1 MIVHRIVKS
10 KKRTTDL
17 SGMGAFNSGGRW
29 NNPGVYALYC
39 SESSSLAYL
48 ENLVHFDSNTFP
60 PQLFI
65 IKIEVAD
72 QAPIYHV
79 PDDIY
84 PSDWLKVDLLANKKL
99 GDDLFRSHS
108 SLGIRFR
115 SAINP
120 EDYNILLDPLYPDY
134 QTLVRIIAIK
144 KIDTDPRLI

>member
-10 KKRTTDL
+10 SKRTSDL
-17 SGMGAFNSGGRW
+17 SGMGAFKTGGRW
-29 NNPGVYALYC
+29 NNPGVYAVYC

-48 ENLVHFDSNTFP
+48 ENLVHFDSDTFP

-65 IKIEVAD
+65 MKIKLDD

-79 PDDIY
+79 PDDDY

-99 GDDLFRSHS
+99 GDDLFRKHN
-108 SLGIRFR
+108 SLGIRIR

-120 EDYNILLDPLYPDY
+120 DEYNILLDPLYPNY
-134 QTLVRIIAIK
+134 QNLVQLIGVK
-144 KIDTDPRLI
+144 KIDTDSRLI